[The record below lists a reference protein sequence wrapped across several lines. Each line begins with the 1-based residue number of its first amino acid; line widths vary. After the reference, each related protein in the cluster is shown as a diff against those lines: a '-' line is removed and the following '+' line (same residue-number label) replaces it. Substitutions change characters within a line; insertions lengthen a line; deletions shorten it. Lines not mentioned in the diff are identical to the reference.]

1 MAKLDIPYPPDDLDS
16 LKQKRKT
23 IEAKIKSLET
33 QILEWREKDSVIAA
47 KIFER
52 EDGRILKAAK
62 ELMAKDE
69 DVKKAID
76 HILLKLD
83 IGGVSKAGKRGR
95 PAKTASSQAA
105 LLVPEGEQSVSSK
118 TAKAS

>member
-83 IGGVSKAGKRGR
+83 IGGVMKPGKRGR
-95 PAKTASSQAA
+95 PANSKGGEAA
-105 LLVPEGEQSVSSK
+105 ALVPERQEFATSK
-118 TAKAS
+118 T